1 MKRAPVF
8 WFTGLSGAGKSTVA
22 GGARDILVAEG
33 WQVLILDGD
42 DIRAKLH
49 RDLGFSR
56 EDVRTNNT
64 LIADLCDERRSRY
77 DAILVPV
84 ISPYADIR
92 AQVRKSL
99 SPGFFE
105 IFCDTGL
112 EIVRARDT
120 KGLYQREAKGQI
132 ADLIGV
138 SASTPYEAPKT
149 PDLRLPTGS
158 GAPGKAVD
166 LLLQFIRT
174 QLSMA
179 A

>member
-1 MKRAPVF
+1 MKRAPIF

-22 GGARDILVAEG
+22 EGARDRLVAEG

-42 DIRAKLH
+42 DIRAKMH

-56 EDVRTNNT
+56 DDVRINNA

-92 AQVRKSL
+92 DQVRKSL

-105 IFCDTGL
+105 VFCDTGL
-112 EIVRARDT
+112 DVVRARDT
-120 KGLYQREAKGQI
+120 KGLYQRAAKGQI

-138 SASTPYEAPKT
+138 SASTPYEAPES

-158 GAPGKAVD
+158 GAADAAVG
-166 LLLQFIRT
+166 LLLEFIRAR
-174 QLSMA
+174 LPLA